1 MQNNGLFTTSIPA
14 HEPRTRITGQ
24 RQLPGESVSVPVK
37 VSGHGADKES
47 GKVVLEALV
56 RATLKEIE
64 VPEISPELQRLP
76 FVKSKK
82 LEALRAIETYL
93 AAQLQQVRK
102 EIQKVTQESV

>member
-24 RQLPGESVSVPVK
+24 RQLPKEAANAFADISVQES
-37 VSGHGADKES
+37 KES
-47 GKVVLEALV
+47 NKAILEALI
-56 RATLKEIE
+56 RATLKEID
-64 VPEISPELQRLP
+64 VPEISSELQRLP
-76 FVKSKK
+76 FVKAKK

>member
-14 HEPRTRITGQ
+14 HEPRTRITGH
-24 RQLPGESVSVPVK
+24 RQLPSQGISVQQVPNQSVN
-37 VSGHGADKES
+37 KEEAR
-47 GKVVLEALV
+47 VVMEALV

-76 FVKSKK
+76 FVKAKK

-102 EIQKVTQESV
+102 EIEKVTQESV